1 MRGLM
6 RKPNMAGVVMLLIA
20 GLPDDPAPLV

>member
-6 RKPNMAGVVMLLIA
+6 RKPNMAGNFMLLIA